1 MLLSVKLISRFVV
14 EYLAGLII
22 DNGSQVSRVL
32 RAVNITD
39 GCLCVMFKYSHAYH
53 VGIYAD
59 GTVFHCV
66 EGRGVLG
73 TSVQKTLT
81 LGYEK
86 IEFYDNKEMPWL

>member
-1 MLLSVKLISRFVV
+1 MTIKFRSLTIKLSKTYKIAKNRNRNSRNKEDADVTKREKIIS
-14 EYLAGLII
+14 YI
-22 DNGSQVSRVL
+22 Q
-32 RAVNITD
+32 
-39 GCLCVMFKYSHAYH
+39 
-53 VGIYAD
+53 
-59 GTVFHCV
+59 